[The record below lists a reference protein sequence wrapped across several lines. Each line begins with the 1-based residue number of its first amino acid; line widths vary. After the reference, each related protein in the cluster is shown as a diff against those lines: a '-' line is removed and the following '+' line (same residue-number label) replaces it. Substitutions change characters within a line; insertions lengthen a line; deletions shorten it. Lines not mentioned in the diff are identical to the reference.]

1 MTQWLQSNPA
11 QVRVLHYDAHAT
23 QRLAKLLGVARGAGI
38 ALQATRVEML
48 NALAGGARHQG
59 IVAVAMPFP
68 YVELEH
74 LLRAA
79 PRLLIV
85 ADQIQDPHN
94 LGALLRTA
102 EGAGAGGVIIPK
114 DGSVGVTATV
124 EASAA
129 GAAALV
135 PVSRVTN
142 AARAVQMLKS
152 NGYWSIALT
161 PRADASVYDVAPP
174 EPVVVVVGGESGL
187 RPLVSKQCDFVVS
200 IPMYGRTE
208 SLNASVAAAVAVF
221 ELRRR
226 WDIGKGTRPSGPL
239 SQSAGGGE
247 PG

>member
-1 MTQWLQSNPA
+1 
-11 QVRVLHYDAHAT
+11 
-23 QRLAKLLGVARGAGI
+23 
-38 ALQATRVEML
+38 VEVL

-59 IVAVAMPFP
+59 IVAVASAFP
-68 YVELEH
+68 YVELEQ
-74 LLRAA
+74 LLGAA

-85 ADQIQDPHN
+85 ADQIQDPQN

-114 DGSVGVTATV
+114 DGSVGVTAAV
-124 EASAA
+124 EASAS

-142 AARAVQMLKS
+142 AARALQVLKS
-152 NGYWSIALT
+152 NGYWSVALT
-161 PRADASVYDVAPP
+161 PRAGVSVYDVQLP
-174 EPVVVVVGGESGL
+174 EHVVVVVGGEAGL

-208 SLNASVAAAVAVF
+208 SLNASVAAAVVVF

-226 WDIGKGTRPSGPL
+226 WGTAPAARPEGPKL
-239 SQSAGGGE
+239 EGLPQDSS
-247 PG
+247 